1 MLSIRLEKN
10 RSTNISFLVIG
21 QRNQA
26 EHAGRIAKLAE
37 AVKQS
42 ESIAQN
48 YPPLREGGPPR
59 GIRCPADL
67 LRGLLA
73 YVLETNSFRLLGI
86 WAVLQGIADS
96 SDTAWRTHLRN
107 ANPWL
112 LWLLGELLAAEVA
125 CAPDLALRQRRIC
138 LVDATRLCQIGGSG
152 DDWRAHLC
160 FDLLAGRMGQVI
172 VTERHTAERMQHF
185 AIQEGD
191 IYVGDGG
198 YGYRNNLVYV
208 RAKHADGVL
217 RIHPTTFPLEDAAGR
232 AFDALAWL
240 LRQHATLAE
249 WHGFCR
255 YKGQR
260 IAVRLVASKIP
271 PDKLAKAQARKK
283 RKAKKRGRKLTAK
296 TLILA
301 GWWLLITTL
310 SAHDWPA
317 TEVVR
322 LYQARW
328 QIEIVFSQVT
338 KADVSTGIGRRN
350 DVPDFD
356 LVVGDNHTIDQ
367 QFDHLTPL
375 GKAGL
380 LQPNLEPLTD
390 RLDVGDGLPNLQQLL
405 TVVDQLPLLHLQ
417 IVALL
422 DQLALAALKLGQ
434 LNRLRSYTGVAAV
447 FITSLLLLVP
457 LPSSLPCRRQPILGL
472 SPRHWLLRQSCPR
485 TAYG

>member
-1 MLSIRLEKN
+1 MPVRTHHTASAVAPQPPDPRTEAWTTDVGERLPADLD
-10 RSTNISFLVIG
+10 T
-21 QRNQA
+21 QA
-26 EHAGRIAKLAE
+26 HTLKAFR
-37 AVKQS
+37 
-42 ESIAQN
+42 
-48 YPPLREGGPPR
+48 RPR

-86 WAVLQGIADS
+86 WAVLQGIADI

-172 VTERHTAERMQHF
+172 VTDRHTAERMQHF

-328 QIEIVFSQVT
+328 QIELVFKRIKQLLRVASLRGKRPETVEPTIRALLVAWAMEEQLAAEVR
-338 KADVSTGIGRRN
+338 ALLPTGARS
-350 DVPDFD
+350 PTSPASSW
-356 LVVGDNHTIDQ
+356 L
-367 QFDHLTPL
+367 L
-375 GKAGL
+375 AGL
-380 LQPNLEPLTD
+380 SVQTVRQQVRGTWTIERIRACLPRLVRFLVSSPRKRRQQEAELRQWLEE
-390 RLDVGDGLPNLQQLL
+390 
-405 TVVDQLPLLHLQ
+405 
-417 IVALL
+417 
-422 DQLALAALKLGQ
+422 
-434 LNRLRSYTGVAAV
+434 RLRRTQPLRAA
-447 FITSLLLLVP
+447 
-457 LPSSLPCRRQPILGL
+457 
-472 SPRHWLLRQSCPR
+472 
-485 TAYG
+485 A